1 MALFLLLSLL
11 STADFGGIRDI
22 NLVGKDNLLSGGEI
36 HPAVTGVLG
45 TIFPSVRV
53 SKLTPR
59 LLGQDAIGAR
69 EYGINLNFLLA
80 IENQL

>member
-1 MALFLLLSLL
+1 M
-11 STADFGGIRDI
+11 
-22 NLVGKDNLLSGGEI
+22 VGKDNLLSGGEI
-36 HPAVTGVLG
+36 HPAVTWVLG
-45 TIFPSVRV
+45 TIFSDGHV

-59 LLGQDAIGAR
+59 FQGQDAIGAR